1 MADLTV
7 RTKGTLLTALG
18 VLVLTPDGL
27 LVRLID
33 TDAWTLLI
41 WRGFLFAIAIT
52 LFYLLTQPA
61 RFLGL
66 FKKMGTAGII
76 ASLCFT
82 SSTLFFVQSLHNT
95 SVANTLVLIA
105 TAPLF
110 AALLGAVI
118 LKEKLPLST
127 WLAIAVSLIGITY
140 IFSESLSSDNLIGD
154 IFALGAA
161 MSIAAQITT
170 VRRAKNVD
178 MVPSLILSGICI
190 GVVGIVAGG
199 SLETQAGSNLLYIL
213 LLGLVVLP
221 ISFGLI
227 TVGPRF
233 IPAAEVSLLM
243 LLETSLGPVWAW
255 LVLSERPANET
266 LAGGAL
272 VVTTLVVH
280 TLYTARRERAAA
292 S

>member
-1 MADLTV
+1 MSGLTQ
-7 RTKGTLLTALG
+7 RSKGTLLTALG

-27 LVRLID
+27 LVRLVD
-33 TDAWTLLI
+33 TDVWTLLI
-41 WRGFLFAIAIT
+41 WRGFLFAIAISA
-52 LFYLLTQPA
+52 FYLVLQPT

-66 FKKMGTAGII
+66 FKQMGTPGLI

-82 SSTLFFVQSLHNT
+82 SSTFFFVQSLHHT

-118 LKEKLPLST
+118 LKEKLPFAT

-140 IFSESLSSDNLIGD
+140 IFSESLSGDNLMGD
-154 IFALGAA
+154 IFALCAA
-161 MSIAAQITT
+161 LSLAGQITT
-170 VRRAKNVD
+170 VRRSKNVD
-178 MVPSLILSGICI
+178 MVPSLIVSGICI
-190 GVVGIVAGG
+190 GLIGVFAGG
-199 SLETQAGSNLLYIL
+199 SLAMQSGPNLYYLL
-213 LLGLVVLP
+213 LLGLFVLP

-227 TVGPRF
+227 TVGPRY

-243 LLETSLGPVWAW
+243 LLETFLGPIWAW
-255 LVLSERPANET
+255 LVLAERPANET

-272 VVTTLVVH
+272 VITTLVVH

-292 S
+292 